1 MKNLPSAYKELAPN
15 RYREKSGLFFEDFRV
30 GDTFEH
36 RPGRTVLDVD
46 NTYITLLT
54 MNSSQLHF
62 DRSYTAHTEFKR
74 PLMNSLVTLAIV
86 TGMSVHTVSQNAIAN
101 LGWDKIKMPRPV
113 FAGDTLYA
121 ASEVLEKRESKTRA
135 GQGIVRVRTVGTKVD
150 GESGERDLIVIE
162 FERTVLVYKQ
172 GHGPHEAA
180 GY

>member
-1 MKNLPSAYKELAPN
+1 MKKLLSAYKELAPN
-15 RYREKSGLFFEDFRV
+15 RYREKSGLFFEDFTV
-30 GDTFEH
+30 GDIFEH

-62 DRSYTAHTEFKR
+62 DNSFAEHTEFKR

-86 TGMSVHTVSQNAIAN
+86 TGMSVHSISQNAVAN

-121 ASEVLEKRESKTRA
+121 KSEILEKRESKSRA
-135 GQGIVRVRTVGTKVD
+135 GQGVVRVRTVGTKVD
-150 GESGERDLIVIE
+150 GVTGERDLVVIE
-162 FERTVLVYKQ
+162 FERTVLVYKH
-172 GHGPHEAA
+172 GHGPH
-180 GY
+180 